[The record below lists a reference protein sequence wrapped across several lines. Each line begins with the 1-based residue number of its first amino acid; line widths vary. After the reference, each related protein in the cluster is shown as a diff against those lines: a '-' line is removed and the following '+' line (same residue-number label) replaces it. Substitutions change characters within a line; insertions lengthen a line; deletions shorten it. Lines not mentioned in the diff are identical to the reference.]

1 MNRQM
6 NHKTTIIEV
15 IGHECSQRDRRV
27 YSQGESR
34 LAAFE
39 GRAKGIGEINAPFI
53 YSCATF
59 HWFSN
64 ACHTGYTKCIKF
76 ELKFSIILQE

>member
-1 MNRQM
+1 MHRKKM

-27 YSQGESR
+27 YSQRESQPS
-34 LAAFE
+34 AFE
-39 GRAKGIGEINAPFI
+39 GKGGRIGEINAPFI

-59 HWFSN
+59 YWFSN
-64 ACHTGYTKCIKF
+64 ACHTGYTTCIKN
-76 ELKFSIILQE
+76 

>member
-1 MNRQM
+1 MHRQM

-27 YSQGESR
+27 YSQRESR

-39 GRAKGIGEINAPFI
+39 GMAKGIREINAPFI
-53 YSCATF
+53 YSCATL
-59 HWFSN
+59 
-64 ACHTGYTKCIKF
+64 I
-76 ELKFSIILQE
+76 SIGFQMPVTQAIRHV

>member
-1 MNRQM
+1 MHRQM